1 MVVKM
6 QIPLKA
12 TLNIKEA
19 CPMKS
24 AIEKTQF
31 RTQYS
36 GGRILA
42 GVGSCLSFPKKS
54 ADSQTGP
61 RTSNFA
67 ISASVGAGETSSICC
82 YIIESIMLR

>member
-36 GGRILA
+36 GGRIFKL
-42 GVGSCLSFPKKS
+42 
-54 ADSQTGP
+54 
-61 RTSNFA
+61 
-67 ISASVGAGETSSICC
+67 
-82 YIIESIMLR
+82 